1 MKYLALILTVWC
13 LAAACATP
21 PPVSVDQVLAGG
33 DDEQMLWHQ
42 AQKEQKVLDNSGWL
56 YRDAALETYLNAVAA
71 RLGAFADSP
80 DISFDIKIINDPNL
94 NAFAFPN
101 GVIYVHTGVLAR
113 MENEAQLAA
122 LLAHE
127 MSHCTHRHSLRVF
140 KSMKDRPLVMAAVQH
155 AVQESAVAQK
165 LARML
170 GVNGS
175 MAAING
181 YTREFEVEAD
191 RAGLDLMAKAGYDSR
206 QALNLF
212 EHLRQEIEAGD
223 IKGSFFFG
231 THPSL
236 QQRIENTRRWL
247 ATEYSEKDGGLINPD
262 VFRSRLERLTLD
274 NARLDLR
281 IGRFEM
287 SRMSVEGYLDHN
299 PNDAGAHY
307 LLGEIFRQRDRLED
321 MQKAVEQ
328 YEKAIALDPTFP
340 APHKAMGLMHYKEGH
355 QHLAQKYF
363 ETCLLLAPEAPDNA
377 YIEGYLQNCF
387 KNGEES

>member
-1 MKYLALILTVWC
+1 MKYPALILTVWC

-181 YTREFEVEAD
+181 YTRDFEVEAD
-191 RAGLDLMAKAGYDSR
+191 RAGLDLMTKAGYDSR

-223 IKGSFFFG
+223 IKGPFFLG
-231 THPSL
+231 THPSV

-281 IGRFEM
+281 IGRFEI

-355 QHLAQKYF
+355 QHIAQKYF
-363 ETCLLLAPEAPDNA
+363 ETCLLLAPEAPDKA
-377 YIEGYLQNCF
+377 YIEGYLQNCI